1 MAATTWNVS
10 LAMQSNNTC
19 IPTVQK
25 TVTISGGTAR
35 ALPTQDQ
42 GAFEQLIAATERGRR
57 TLSRQF
63 KLGNITPG
71 STGNLLITI
80 NSPGPNQTYTPTVN
94 TGGTP
99 SGTNV
104 ALPLHEVSAAI
115 PWPEAIERGI
125 RLVLRQ
131 IADGN

>member
-1 MAATTWNVS
+1 MAATTWNIS
-10 LAMQSNNTC
+10 LAMNSSNACVT
-19 IPTVQK
+19 TVQK

-35 ALPTQDQ
+35 ALPTQDI
-42 GAFEQLIAATERGRR
+42 GAFEQLIAALERGRR
-57 TLSRQF
+57 TVSRQF
-63 KLGNITPG
+63 KLGNVTAG
-71 STGNLLITI
+71 STANLLITI
-80 NSPGPNQTYTPTVN
+80 NSPGANQSFTPTVN

-104 ALPLHEVSAAI
+104 ALPTHEVGTAF
-115 PWPEAIERGI
+115 PWPEALERGI